1 MEFDIDFD
9 FKMDDNEED
18 NKTKQEEPKA
28 KASHRLGKRHI
39 CRKASSEKVLE
50 DILPFHFD
58 ENDCY
63 HIISQ
68 GDVDSFSFCK
78 HLVKAEKFDYLL
90 LSTWCA
96 AGEDFLE
103 IQNWLRRGILKNV
116 DFYVGEIFQKQYPD
130 VFELAENMANEFGS
144 RVCIFRNHSKVMV
157 LSGKE
162 KSAVIESSANVNTNP
177 RTEQTVIT
185 FDKCLADFYIDFY
198 EGITNFNKGLDK
210 KWKK

>member
-1 MEFDIDFD
+1 MESNDFD
-9 FKMDDNEED
+9 FDFSFDDDEKKEE
-18 NKTKQEEPKA
+18 KSSVKKG
-28 KASHRLGKRHI
+28 KVSHRLGKRHI

-63 HIISQ
+63 HVISQ
-68 GDVDSFSFCK
+68 GDIDSFSFCK

-103 IQNWLRRGILKNV
+103 IQSWLRRGILKRV

-130 VFELAENMANEFGS
+130 VFNLAMEIKEEFGS

-157 LSGKE
+157 LTGQD
-162 KSAVIESSANVNTNP
+162 KSAVIESSANINTNP

-185 FDKCLADFYIDFY
+185 FDKELADFYINFY
-198 EGITNFNKGLDK
+198 KGINNFNKDGD
-210 KWKK
+210 